1 MKLIPAIDLKENKC
15 VRLFKGKEDTS
26 YIYNNNPVEQAIF
39 FEKEGCKRIHIVD
52 LDAAFGRPGINRQ
65 TIINIRKS
73 ISIPIE
79 LGGGIR
85 NHEDILFWLNNNIDY
100 LVIGSLAVT
109 NIDYLL
115 SIANDFKNKIYVSL
129 DQLNK
134 KIMIKGWVK
143 ESNYTVKDIFNIY
156 NKSKIKGFIFT
167 DVSRDGTMQ
176 GININL
182 VRQNLLITEKSMIVG
197 GGLSNYEDLKNLKK
211 LNHKKLEGII
221 IGKSFYSAVI
231 EIKKGIEVLN

>member
-1 MKLIPAIDLKENKC
+1 M
-15 VRLFKGKEDTS
+15 
-26 YIYNNNPVEQAIF
+26 
-39 FEKEGCKRIHIVD
+39 
-52 LDAAFGRPGINRQ
+52 
-65 TIINIRKS
+65 
-73 ISIPIE
+73 
-79 LGGGIR
+79 
-85 NHEDILFWLNNNIDY
+85 NNNIDY

-115 SIANDFKNKIYVSL
+115 SIADDFKNKIYVSL
-129 DQLNK
+129 DQLNN

-156 NKSKIKGFIFT
+156 NTSKIKGFIFT

-176 GININL
+176 GINVNL
-182 VRQNLLITEKSMIVG
+182 VRQNLSITEKSMIVG

-221 IGKSFYSAVI
+221 VGKSFYSAAI
-231 EIKKGIEVLN
+231 ED